1 VPELRNR
8 DELWERLL
16 SLAQKGWGQTHPNPM
31 VGALI
36 VEDGEVVAEGYH
48 QRAGGGHAE
57 TVALNA
63 LGRKPQK
70 NAVLFV
76 SLEPCSTHGR
86 TPPCTGAID
95 QSGIKHVLVGCSDP
109 NPEHSGRGLKILEKA
124 GIEVTLAPK
133 NFQVRFTR
141 LNFIFNHQIMTGEPL
156 IALKIAATANGMV
169 AERAGYP
176 SRVTEAEA
184 RADMMNWR
192 RLFPA
197 ICVGSGTVLADN
209 PSLTARKGRETWCPI
224 RLVLDSTLSTLAP
237 EVTPRKLYSDQFA
250 DHTIIVTASG
260 LKNSLQVQR
269 AEKLGVQ
276 LVEGELDTEGQL
288 LPQSLRTVLKKLELN
303 SVYCEGG
310 PTLARSLLEAG
321 EIDYLFRYRSP
332 KAFDQ
337 PDALAAPELDQYPI
351 NEPIEQILAT
361 DRLNH
366 GFL

>member
-1 VPELRNR
+1 
-8 DELWERLL
+8 
-16 SLAQKGWGQTHPNPM
+16 M

-36 VEDGEVVAEGYH
+36 VEDGEVVAEGHH

-57 TVALNA
+57 TVALKV
-63 LGRKPQK
+63 LGRAPHKRST
-70 NAVLFV
+70 LLV

-86 TPPCTGAID
+86 TGPCTDAII
-95 QSGIKHVLVGCSDP
+95 QSGITNVRVGCLDP
-109 NPEHSGRGLKILEKA
+109 NPEHSGRGLKILENA
-124 GIEVTLAPK
+124 GIEVKLAPE
-133 NFQVRFTR
+133 NFQARFSR
-141 LNFIFNHQIMTGEPL
+141 LNFIFNHQISSGEPL
-156 IALKIAATANGMV
+156 VALKIAETANGMV
-169 AERAGYP
+169 AERAGYS
-176 SRVTEAEA
+176 SRVTEVEA

-192 RLFPA
+192 RLFPS

-224 RLVLDSTLSTLAP
+224 RLVLDSTLSSLAP

-260 LKNSLQVQR
+260 LKNRLLVQR

-276 LVEGELDTEGQL
+276 LVEGELGKEGQL
-288 LPQSLRTVLKKLELN
+288 LPQSLRSVLKKLELN

-332 KAFDQ
+332 RVFDQ
-337 PDALAAPELDQYPI
+337 PDALAAPELDQYPL

-361 DRLNH
+361 DRLTH

>member
-1 VPELRNR
+1 MPELGNR
-8 DELWERLL
+8 DKLWGRLL

-70 NAVLFV
+70 NAVLIV
-76 SLEPCSTHGR
+76 SLEPCSTYGR
-86 TPPCTGAID
+86 TPPCTGAIV

-124 GIEVTLAPK
+124 GIEVKLAPE
-133 NFQVRFTR
+133 NFQVLFSR
-141 LNFIFNHQIMTGEPL
+141 LNFIFNHQIITGEPL

-209 PSLTARKGRETWCPI
+209 PSLTARKGREIWCPI

-237 EVTPRKLYSDQFA
+237 EVAPRKLYSDQFA

-260 LKNSLQVQR
+260 LQNRLQVQR

-276 LVEGELDTEGQL
+276 LVEGELGTEGQL
-288 LPQSLRTVLKKLELN
+288 LPQSLRSVLKKLELN

-332 KAFDQ
+332 RVFDQ
-337 PDALAAPELDQYPI
+337 PDALAAPELDQYPL

-361 DRLNH
+361 DQLTH

>member
-1 VPELRNR
+1 MPEWGNSS
-8 DELWERLL
+8 ELWERVF
-16 SLAQKGWGQTHPNPM
+16 SLARKGWGGTHPNPM

-57 TVALNA
+57 TLALNA
-63 LGRKPQK
+63 LGRKPQE

-86 TPPCTGAID
+86 TPPCTGAIV
-95 QSGIKHVLVGCSDP
+95 QSGIKRVLVGCLDP
-109 NPEHSGRGLKILEKA
+109 NPEHSGRGLKILGNA
-124 GIEVTLAPK
+124 GIEVTLAPE

-141 LNFIFNHQIMTGEPL
+141 LNFIFNHQMITGAPL
-156 IALKIAATANGMV
+156 VALKIAEAANGMV

-176 SRVTEAEA
+176 SRVTGTEA

-209 PSLTARKGRETWCPI
+209 PSLTARTGRETWCPI
-224 RLVLDSTLSTLAP
+224 RLVLDSTLVTLSP
-237 EVTPRKLYSDQFA
+237 EVTPRKIYSDQFS
-250 DHTIIVTASG
+250 DHTIIVTSSG
-260 LKNSLQVQR
+260 LKNRLQVQR
-269 AEKLGVQ
+269 AEELGVQ
-276 LVEGELDTEGQL
+276 LVEGESGKEGQL
-288 LPQSLRTVLKKLELN
+288 LPQSLRSVLKKLELN

-310 PTLARSLLEAG
+310 PTLARSLLKAG

-332 KAFDQ
+332 RIFDQ
-337 PDALAAPELDQYPI
+337 PDALAGPEWDQYPL
-351 NEPIEQILAT
+351 NEPIQQTLAA
-361 DRLNH
+361 DRLTH

>member
-1 VPELRNR
+1 
-8 DELWERLL
+8 
-16 SLAQKGWGQTHPNPM
+16 M

-36 VEDGEVVAEGYH
+36 VENGEVVAEGYH

-63 LGRKPQK
+63 LGRKPQE

-86 TPPCTGAID
+86 TPPCTGAIV
-95 QSGIKHVLVGCSDP
+95 QSGIKRVLVGCSDP
-109 NPEHSGRGLKILEKA
+109 NPEHSGRGLKILENA
-124 GIEVTLAPK
+124 GIEVTLAPE
-133 NFQVRFTR
+133 NFQVSFTR
-141 LNFIFNHQIMTGEPL
+141 LNFIFNHQMITGAPL
-156 IALKIAATANGMV
+156 VALKIAETANGMV

-176 SRVTEAEA
+176 SRVTGTEA

-209 PSLTARKGRETWCPI
+209 PSLTARTGLETWCPI
-224 RLVLDSTLSTLAP
+224 RLVLDSTLVTLSP
-237 EVTPRKLYSDQFA
+237 EVTPRKIYSDQFA

-260 LKNSLQVQR
+260 LKNRLQVQR

-276 LVEGELDTEGQL
+276 LVEGELGKEGKL
-288 LPQSLRTVLKKLELN
+288 LPQSLRSVLKKLELN

-310 PTLARSLLEAG
+310 PTLARSLLKAG
-321 EIDYLFRYRSP
+321 EIDYIFRYCSP
-332 KAFDQ
+332 RIFDQ
-337 PDALAAPELDQYPI
+337 PDALAGPELDQYPLS
-351 NEPIEQILAT
+351 EPIQQTLAA
-361 DRLNH
+361 DRLTH

>member
-1 VPELRNR
+1 MPDLGNSN
-8 DELWERLL
+8 DLWTRVLN
-16 SLAQKGWGQTHPNPM
+16 LARKGWGKTHPNPM

-36 VEDGEVVAEGYH
+36 VEDGEVVAEGFH

-57 TVALNA
+57 TVALKA
-63 LGRKPQK
+63 LGRKPQE
-70 NAVLFV
+70 NTVLFV

-86 TPPCTGAID
+86 TPPCTGAIV
-95 QSGIKHVLVGCSDP
+95 QSGIKRVLVGCSDP
-109 NPEHSGRGLKILEKA
+109 NPEHSGRGLKILEES
-124 GIEVTLAPK
+124 GIEVTLAPE

-141 LNFIFNHQIMTGEPL
+141 MNFIFNHQMITGEPL
-156 IALKIAATANGMV
+156 VALKIAETANGMV
-169 AERAGYP
+169 AERPGYP

-209 PSLTARKGRETWCPI
+209 PSLTSRTGRETWCPI
-224 RLVLDSTLSTLAP
+224 RLVVDSSLVTLAT
-237 EVTPRKLYSDQFA
+237 EVPPRKLYADSFA
-250 DHTIIVTASG
+250 DHTIILTSTG
-260 LKNSLQVQR
+260 LGIPQRVKR
-269 AEKLGVQ
+269 AEELGVQ
-276 LVEGELDTEGQL
+276 LVEVTSGPEGRMN
-288 LPQSLRTVLKKLELN
+288 PKSLRSVLKKLELN

-332 KAFDQ
+332 RIFDQ
-337 PDALAAPELDQYPI
+337 PDALSAPELDQYTL
-351 NEPIEQILAT
+351 NEPLQQILAE
-361 DRLNH
+361 DRLTH